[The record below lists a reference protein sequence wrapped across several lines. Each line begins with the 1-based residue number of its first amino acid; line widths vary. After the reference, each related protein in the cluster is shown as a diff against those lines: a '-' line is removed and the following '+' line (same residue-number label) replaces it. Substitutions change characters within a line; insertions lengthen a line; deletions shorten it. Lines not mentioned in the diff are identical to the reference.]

1 MALNDEIREEQKKVK
16 DMPLS
21 GKIGYIWDYYKLPI
35 IIGIFVVIF
44 IAVFVKDL
52 ISNNKP
58 VYLDAVALNTIL
70 DYDYDSDMA
79 TDMAKY
85 AGIDPKEYRVVI
97 DTSMQIDLE
106 RNTQIGMASEQKM
119 LALFTAGEI
128 DVMMAPE
135 AVSNFYAAEG
145 AFSDI
150 RTILT
155 DDEIKAFTD
164 AGYPLYYTTYEGQ
177 TFPAG
182 FYISDSEYL
191 KSISAMGT
199 FIPEDNAVFAF
210 TSCNEHPKAS
220 IELLRMITE
229 VS

>member
-1 MALNDEIREEQKKVK
+1 MALNEEIREEQKKVK
-16 DMPLS
+16 DMSLS

-35 IIGIFVVIF
+35 IIGVFVIIFF
-44 IAVFVKDL
+44 IVFVKDW
-52 ISNNKP
+52 IGNNKP
-58 VYLDAVALNTIL
+58 VYLNAVALNTIL

-79 TDMAKY
+79 TDLAKY
-85 AGIDPKEYRVVI
+85 TGVDPKDYRIVI
-97 DTSMQIDLE
+97 DTTMQIDLE

-135 AVSNFYAAEG
+135 AVANFYGAEG

-150 RTILT
+150 RNILS

-177 TFPAG
+177 SFPAG
-182 FYISDSEYL
+182 FYISNSEYL
-191 KSISAMGT
+191 KRISAMGT
-199 FIPEDNAVFAF
+199 FIPEDNAVFAV
-210 TSCNEHPKAS
+210 TSCDEHPEAVVQ
-220 IELLRMITE
+220 LLRMITE
-229 VS
+229 IS

>member
-1 MALNDEIREEQKKVK
+1 MALNDEIKEEQKKVK

-21 GKIGYIWDYYKLPI
+21 GKISYIWDYYKLPI
-35 IIGIFVVIF
+35 IIGIFVIIF
-44 IAVFVKDL
+44 IAVFIQDW
-52 ISNNKP
+52 IGNNKP

-79 TDMAKY
+79 TDLAKY

-135 AVSNFYAAEG
+135 AVANFYAAEG
-145 AFSDI
+145 AFSDV
-150 RTILT
+150 RTILS
-155 DDEIKAFTD
+155 DDEIKALTD

-182 FYISDSEYL
+182 FYISNSDYL
-191 KSISAMGT
+191 KRISAMGT
-199 FIPEDNAVFAF
+199 FIPEDNAIFAI
-210 TSCNEHPKAS
+210 TSCIKNPEAA
-220 IELLRMITE
+220 IQLLRMITE
-229 VS
+229 LP

>member
-35 IIGIFVVIF
+35 IIGIFVFIF
-44 IAVFVKDL
+44 IIVFIKDW
-52 ISNNKP
+52 IGNSKP

-79 TDMAKY
+79 TDLANY

-135 AVSNFYAAEG
+135 AVANFYAAEG
-145 AFSDI
+145 GLSDI
-150 RTILT
+150 RTLLS
-155 DDEIKAFTD
+155 DDEVKALTD
-164 AGYPLYYTTYEGQ
+164 AGYPLYYATCEGQ

-182 FYISDSEYL
+182 FYISNSEYL
-191 KSISAMGT
+191 KRISAMGT
-199 FIPEDNAVFAF
+199 FIPEDNAVFAI
-210 TSCNEHPKAS
+210 TSCIKNPEAALQ
-220 IELLRMITE
+220 LLRMITAQP
-229 VS
+229 